1 MGRPRAYDVSAV
13 VEAARDLFWERGYE
27 LSSVGELEERTGLNR
42 SSLYQAFGSKRD
54 LFGAALRCYIQQETE
69 PMLSGMRQPGAGL
82 EAVAG
87 FFEARA
93 QAFRRDPERA
103 ARGCLMINTIAEFG
117 TRDRT
122 VAQAAAAHRERLHHA
137 FSTALGRAAA
147 QGELDTGHVAPR
159 ASLLV
164 SAAMGVFLTAKTDP
178 GAAAEACDAIAADV
192 SSWHPA

>member
-69 PMLSGMRQPGAGL
+69 PTLSGMRQPGAGL

-93 QAFRRDPERA
+93 QAFRSDPELA

-147 QGELDTGHVAPR
+147 RGELDTGDVAPR

-178 GAAAEACDAIAADV
+178 GAAAEACEAIAADV